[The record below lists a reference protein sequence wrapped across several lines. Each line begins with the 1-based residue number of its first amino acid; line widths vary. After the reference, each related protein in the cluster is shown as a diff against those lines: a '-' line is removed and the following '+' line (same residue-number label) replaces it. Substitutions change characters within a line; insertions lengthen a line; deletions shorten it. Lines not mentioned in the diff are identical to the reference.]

1 MPGYTEVF
9 AEKGPYAGR
18 RLMLPDDQVAAA
30 TAEGGWAVVWEPG
43 AVVIAD
49 PNAPIDPAW
58 VLPGWNAYP
67 AIVPPPLPPDTS
79 PPDPEPE
86 PPPEVTPVPIT
97 SISNANP
104 AVVEVLLADIGKFND
119 GDIVTIAGVPSPA
132 DHANGPH
139 PIAGKAGITF
149 ALTDVDLAAAPSPI
163 TTPGMTATPPE
174 PPARTTTV
182 AYTRTRTVTRTK

>member
-18 RLMLPDDQVAAA
+18 RLMLPDDQIAAA
-30 TAEGGWAVVWEPG
+30 TAEDGWAVLWEPG

-67 AIVPPPLPPDTS
+67 AIVPPPLPPETR
-79 PPDPEPE
+79 PPDPPEVEEPE
-86 PPPEVTPVPIT
+86 PMP
-97 SISNANP
+97 
-104 AVVEVLLADIGKFND
+104 LLALSNGNPTKVQVADISKFKD
-119 GDIVTIAGVPSPA
+119 GDQVTVAGVPAPY
-132 DHANGPH
+132 DFANGKH
-139 PIAGKAGITF
+139 DIANVGAIMADRFELVG
-149 ALTDVDLAAAPSPI
+149 VDLTAAEAAI
-163 TTPGMTATPPE
+163 TDPGMTVTPAAS
-174 PPARTTTV
+174 PARTTTV